1 MKISVLHRLYNAY
14 GGQKSISMSGYWLE
28 HNSPEFGSAIDE
40 IEIIMHFYHDGPA
53 RKSLESMQEEFHQA
67 LKSLPKSKF
76 LRKKKRLTLEIEGTF
91 IAGYEIERQ
100 SKPPIQINPAWVK
113 SALNAIV
120 EELPFLEKK
129 LKKSDDFDFKSF
141 KAYCHDRLSALPSTI
156 EELQPVYDEV
166 LSGRKA
172 AFEKLDPW
180 EKLDISW
187 EEYHEAARILV
198 PDPFL
203 WSVTDEFAPNG
214 NDTGA
219 DTLELFKEW
228 NKKNKSISTMEFLSK
243 LMGDWEID
251 IQNPYTSEYSS
262 YTYFQATVGLAFAS
276 AKIRG
281 ECEDELKKIA
291 GAALDHQINTISG
304 DVGWEF
310 KDECENKLAICKS
323 TIEKMA

>member
-1 MKISVLHRLYNAY
+1 MKISALHRLYNVY
-14 GGQKSISMSGYWLE
+14 GGQKSISMAGYWLE
-28 HNSPEFGSAIDE
+28 HNSPEFGIAIDE

-53 RKSLESMQEEFHQA
+53 RKSLESMQKEFHQT

-76 LRKKKRLTLEIEGTF
+76 LRKKKQLTLEIEGTF
-91 IAGYEIERQ
+91 ITGYEIERL

-113 SALNAIV
+113 SALHTIV
-120 EELPFLEKK
+120 EALPFLEKK

-141 KAYCHDRLSALPSTI
+141 KAYCKDRLSALPSTI

-166 LSGRKA
+166 LSSRKA

-187 EEYHEAARILV
+187 EDYHETARALL

-203 WSVTDEFAPNG
+203 WSVTDEFSPNG

-228 NKKNKSISTMEFLSK
+228 NKKNETRCTIEFLSK
-243 LMGDWEID
+243 LMIDWEID
-251 IQNPYTSEYSS
+251 IKSPYANEYSS

-281 ECEDELKKIA
+281 ECEDELKKLA
-291 GAALDHQINTISG
+291 SAALDRQINTMSL

-310 KDECENKLAICKS
+310 KDECVNKLAICKS
-323 TIEKMA
+323 IIEKMA

>member
-1 MKISVLHRLYNAY
+1 MA
-14 GGQKSISMSGYWLE
+14 GYWLE
-28 HNSPEFGSAIDE
+28 HDSPEFGSAIDE
-40 IEIIMHFYHDGPA
+40 LEIIMHFYHGGPA

-67 LKSLPKSKF
+67 LKSLPKTKF

-91 IAGYEIERQ
+91 ITGYEIERQ
-100 SKPPIQINPAWVK
+100 SRPPIQINPVWVK

-120 EELPFLEKK
+120 ESMPMLEKK
-129 LKKSDDFDFKSF
+129 FKKNDDFDFNSF
-141 KAYCHDRLSALPSTI
+141 KAYCTKKLSALPSTI

-166 LSGRKA
+166 LSNKKA

-180 EKLDISW
+180 EKLDINW
-187 EEYHEAARILV
+187 EEYHKAARTLA
-198 PDPFL
+198 PEPFM

-228 NKKNKSISTMEFLSK
+228 NNKNKSKSAMEFLSK
-243 LMGDWEID
+243 LMRDWDID
-251 IQNPYTSEYSS
+251 IENPYSSEYSS
-262 YTYFQATVGLAFAS
+262 YTYFQAIVGLAFAS

-281 ECEDELKKIA
+281 ECEDKLKKLADSTI
-291 GAALDHQINTISG
+291 DYRIRTISG

-310 KDECENKLAICKS
+310 KDECENKLAMCKS